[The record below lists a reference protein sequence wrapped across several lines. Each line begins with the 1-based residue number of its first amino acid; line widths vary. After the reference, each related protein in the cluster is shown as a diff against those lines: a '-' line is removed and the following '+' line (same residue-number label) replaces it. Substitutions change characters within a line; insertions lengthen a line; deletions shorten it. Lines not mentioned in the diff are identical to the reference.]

1 MEYILYCEPT
11 NANFKRITGISKKD
25 IKDKYQYQIEKF
37 DEFKLKNSYFINWLS
52 LTFSEVGKYKAADLS
67 DIRIIFFDVL
77 SIEEKSVK
85 IKITI
90 ITGNIEQQE
99 EEKSNIKQLCLKHG
113 INYGSFNRNIQKIPG
128 EYVPKA
134 SGGVEYV
141 VLEKD
146 FLFFIQCQKITK
158 GDKSLISLFPSQK

>member
-1 MEYILYCEPT
+1 MEHVLYCEPT
-11 NANFKRITGISKKD
+11 NVNFKRITGISKKD
-25 IKDKYQYQIEKF
+25 IKEKNQYQIDKF

-52 LTFSEVGKYKAADLS
+52 LTISEIMKYKDADLS
-67 DIRIIFFDVL
+67 DIRIIYFDIL

-85 IKITI
+85 VKITI
-90 ITGNIEQQE
+90 ITGNTE
-99 EEKSNIKQLCLKHG
+99 ERENKKSNIMDLCNKHNV
-113 INYGSFNRNIQKIPG
+113 NYPAMIKNASKIPG
-128 EYVPKA
+128 EYIPRS

-146 FLFFIQCQKITK
+146 FLFFIQCQKVTK